1 LICKLNPTIYIHTET
16 RGQRL
21 DTFGEKIYYPYVL
34 DFKPRFFLGWMLY
47 RLFKRTELNESAK
60 ESLKQMHKQGTVVFA
75 LKYRSKLDYLLNHYH
90 FKLKRLPHPKIAF
103 DLNIS
108 LLLPFTHFARVA
120 FSHLAYLYRHRRFPS
135 PYQTGFYRKAVQEG
149 VTSLIFLIDPKRFI
163 RRFVHEEKDHL
174 QFLLETQRDMQRPI
188 FLVPQLVLFEKGPEK
203 DSANLKD
210 ILFGYKDYAGLIRK
224 SVLFLRHHRKAY
236 VDFGPAI
243 NLQTYLQSQPEE
255 RPLHEMALEIKEVLI
270 DSIDQ
275 QKRIILGPIMK
286 SREQIKEIV
295 LMDKKVSE
303 KIQAVAS
310 SEGKP
315 LWEIKKRAGEYFD
328 EIAADFNITYV
339 HLFDIGLK
347 WLWKKIFE
355 GIDVEAS
362 TLATVREWARK
373 GPLIYVPSH
382 KSHIDYLVLNHVLHA
397 NHMHIPRIAAGSNL
411 TFWPAGY
418 IFRKSGAFFIRR
430 SFNQPRLYV
439 EVFTRYIKA
448 LIQEGHPIEFFI
460 EGGRSRNGKLVLP
473 KTGFVSIL
481 LHAHKEGYCK
491 DLVFVPASIVYDRI
505 LEEKS
510 YIKEIKG
517 GSKEKES
524 LKHVIGA
531 RRMLQRKYGKVY
543 LRFAQPLSLNDYLA
557 HSGKSMAETTRR
569 FSFEIAKAINEV
581 TLVTPLCLVATAILA
596 YHRRGFLY
604 SELLET
610 VEILMGALKGHNAPL
625 SASLNDPPR
634 AVQETLSLL
643 ISWKIVELLEQTD
656 FEEEAFYF
664 VEDEKKLELEDYKNN
679 IIHFFIPNALVATS
693 LLTGREEIK
702 SWDTLVS
709 DCDFMRNLLKNE
721 FFFNGSDSLK
731 QSILPALDCLLEAS
745 FISRAG
751 ANGGFKISK
760 LGFDKLP
767 IWSGILKTFLESY
780 WIVTRSL
787 GQRKNAELKEEA
799 VLKKVG
805 YLGRRFYKLG
815 VVEHTEALSRLNFA
829 NALAFVQ
836 KDVLSRKELE
846 RDAEAAFD
854 KLSRITQRIYELS
867 HQGL

>member
-1 LICKLNPTIYIHTET
+1 
-16 RGQRL
+16 L
-21 DTFGEKIYYPYVL
+21 DTFGNRIHYPYAL
-34 DFKPRFFLGWMLY
+34 DFKPRFFLGWLLY

-60 ESLKQMHKQGTVVFA
+60 ESLKQMHQEGTVVFA

-90 FKLKRLPHPKIAF
+90 FRLKRLPHPKIAF
-103 DLNIS
+103 DLNLS
-108 LLLPFTHFARVA
+108 LLLPFAQFARVA
-120 FSHLAYLYRHRRFPS
+120 FSHLAYLYRHHRFPS
-135 PYQTGFYRKAVQEG
+135 PYQTGFYRKAIREG
-149 VTSLIFLIDPKRFI
+149 DTSLIFLIDPKRFI

-174 QFLLETQRDMQRPI
+174 QFLLETQRDMERPI

-203 DSANLKD
+203 DSTDLKD
-210 ILFGYKDYAGLIRK
+210 ILFGYKDYAGVIRK
-224 SVLFLRHHRKAY
+224 TVLFFRHRRKAY
-236 VDFGPAI
+236 VDFGPSI
-243 NLQTYLQSQPEE
+243 NLRTYLQSQPEE
-255 RPLHEMALEIKEVLI
+255 RPPHEMALEIKETLI

-275 QKRIILGPIMK
+275 QKRVILGPIMK

-295 LMDKKVSE
+295 LMDRKVSE
-303 KIQAVAS
+303 KIAAVAS
-310 SEGKP
+310 SEGKN
-315 LWEIKKRAGEYFD
+315 LWEIRKRAGEYFD
-328 EIAADFNITYV
+328 EIAADLNITYV
-339 HLFDIGLK
+339 HLFDMVLRR
-347 WLWKKIFE
+347 LWKRIFE
-355 GIDVEAS
+355 GVDVEAS

-439 EVFTRYIKA
+439 EVFSRYIKA
-448 LIQEGHPIEFFI
+448 LLQEGHPIEFFI

-491 DLVFVPASIVYDRI
+491 DLIFVPASIVYDRI

-517 GSKEKES
+517 GSKESES
-524 LKHVIGA
+524 LKQVIGA
-531 RRMLQRKYGKVY
+531 RSLLKGKYGKVY
-543 LRFAQPLSLNDYLA
+543 LRFAQPVSLNDYLA

-581 TLVTPLCLVATAILA
+581 TLVTPLSLVATSILA

-610 VEILMGALKGHNAPL
+610 VEILAGTLKGTGAPRA
-625 SASLNDPPR
+625 ASLNDLPR

-643 ISWKIVELLEQTD
+643 ITWKIVEVLEEAD

-664 VEDEKKLELEDYKNN
+664 VEDEKKLELEYYKNS
-679 IIHFFIPNALVATS
+679 IIHFFLSNALVATS

-702 SWDTLVS
+702 SWDALVS
-709 DCDFMRNLLKNE
+709 DCDFMKNLLKNE
-721 FFFNGSDSLK
+721 FFFNGSDALK
-731 QSILPALDCLLEAS
+731 QSILPAIDCFLEAS
-745 FISRAG
+745 FITRPG
-751 ANGGFKISK
+751 GNGGFKISK

-780 WIVTRSL
+780 WIVARSL
-787 GQRKNAELKEEA
+787 GQRKIAELKEEA
-799 VLKKVG
+799 VLKKAD

-815 VVEHTEALSRLNFA
+815 VVEHVEAVSRLNFA
-829 NALAFVQ
+829 NAFAFIH
-836 KDVLSRKELE
+836 KDVLNRKDLE
-846 RDAEAAFD
+846 RDPELAFE
-854 KLSRITQRIYELS
+854 KLSQISQRIYELT

>member
-1 LICKLNPTIYIHTET
+1 MDI
-16 RGQRL
+16 
-21 DTFGEKIYYPYVL
+21 FGEKIYYPYVL
-34 DFKPRFFLGWMLY
+34 DSKPRFFLGRLLFG
-47 RLFKRTELNESAK
+47 LFKRTELNESAK
-60 ESLKQMHKQGTVVFA
+60 ESLKQMHRQGTVVFA

-90 FKLKRLPHPKIAF
+90 FKLKRLPHPKVAF

-108 LLLPFTHFARVA
+108 LLLPFTYFARVA
-120 FSHLAYLYRHRRFPS
+120 FSHLAYFYRHRRFPS
-135 PYQTGFYRKAVQEG
+135 PYQTGFYRKAIQEG
-149 VTSLIFLIDPKRFI
+149 IPSLIFLIDPKRFI

-174 QFLLETQRDMQRPI
+174 QFLLETQQEMERPI
-188 FLVPQLVLFEKGPEK
+188 FLVPQLVLFEKRPEK

-210 ILFGYKDYAGLIRK
+210 ILFGYKDYAGVIRK
-224 SVLFLRHHRKAY
+224 TVLFFRHHRKAY

-243 NLQTYLQSQPEE
+243 NLKTYLQGQPEE
-255 RPLHEMALEIKEVLI
+255 RPRDEMAMEIKQTLI
-270 DSIDQ
+270 EGIDQ
-275 QKRIILGPIMK
+275 QKRVILGPIMK

-295 LMDKKVSE
+295 LMDKKVSQ
-303 KIQAVAS
+303 KIEAAAA
-310 SEGKP
+310 SEGKA
-315 LWEIKKRAGEYFD
+315 LWEVKKRAGQYFD

-339 HLFDIGLK
+339 HLFDIVLK
-347 WLWKKIFE
+347 RLWKRIFE

-362 TLATVREWARK
+362 TLATVKEWTRK
-373 GPLIYVPSH
+373 GPLIFVPSH

-439 EVFTRYIKA
+439 EVFSRYIKA
-448 LIQEGHPIEFFI
+448 LLQEGHPIEFFI

-531 RRMLQRKYGKVY
+531 RRILQRKYGKVY
-543 LRFAQPLSLNDYLA
+543 LRFAQPVSLNDYLL

-581 TLVTPLCLVATAILA
+581 TLVTPLSLVATAILA
-596 YHRRGFLY
+596 YHRRGFLL

-610 VEILMGALKGHNAPL
+610 VEILLGALKGSSAPFA
-625 SASLNDPPR
+625 ASLNDPPR

-643 ISWKIVELLEQTD
+643 ISWKILEFLEESD

-664 VEDEKKLELEDYKNN
+664 VEDEKKLELEYYKNN
-679 IIHFFIPNALVATS
+679 IIHFFLPKALVATS

-702 SWDTLVS
+702 SWESLVS
-709 DCDFMRNLLKNE
+709 DCDFMKELLKNE
-721 FFFNGSDSLK
+721 FFFNGSDALK
-731 QSILPALDCLLEAS
+731 QSMLPALDCFLEAS
-745 FISRAG
+745 FIMRAG
-751 ANGGFKISK
+751 ANGGYKVSK
-760 LGFDKLP
+760 LGFDKLL

-780 WIVTRSL
+780 WIVTRTL
-787 GQRKNAELKEEA
+787 GQRRNAELNEEA
-799 VLKKVG
+799 ALKKVT
-805 YLGRRFYKLG
+805 YLGKRFYKLG
-815 VVEHTEALSRLNFA
+815 VVEHIEALSRLNFI
-829 NALAFVQ
+829 NAFAFVH
-836 KDVLSRKELE
+836 KDVLKRKDLE
-846 RDAEAAFD
+846 QDPDLAFE
-854 KLSRITQRIYELS
+854 KLFQITQRIYELT
-867 HQGL
+867 HQGP

>member
-1 LICKLNPTIYIHTET
+1 
-16 RGQRL
+16 
-21 DTFGEKIYYPYVL
+21 
-34 DFKPRFFLGWMLY
+34 
-47 RLFKRTELNESAK
+47 
-60 ESLKQMHKQGTVVFA
+60 
-75 LKYRSKLDYLLNHYH
+75 
-90 FKLKRLPHPKIAF
+90 
-103 DLNIS
+103 
-108 LLLPFTHFARVA
+108 
-120 FSHLAYLYRHRRFPS
+120 
-135 PYQTGFYRKAVQEG
+135 
-149 VTSLIFLIDPKRFI
+149 
-163 RRFVHEEKDHL
+163 
-174 QFLLETQRDMQRPI
+174 
-188 FLVPQLVLFEKGPEK
+188 
-203 DSANLKD
+203 
-210 ILFGYKDYAGLIRK
+210 
-224 SVLFLRHHRKAY
+224 
-236 VDFGPAI
+236 
-243 NLQTYLQSQPEE
+243 
-255 RPLHEMALEIKEVLI
+255 MALEIKEVLI
-270 DSIDQ
+270 GSIDQ
-275 QKRIILGPIMK
+275 QKRVVLGPIMK

-448 LIQEGHPIEFFI
+448 LLQEGHPIEFFI

-524 LKHVIGA
+524 LKNVIGA
-531 RRMLQRKYGKVY
+531 RRILQRKYGKVY

-581 TLVTPLCLVATAILA
+581 TLVTPLSLVATAILA

-610 VEILMGALKGHNAPL
+610 VEILMGALKRHKAPL

-664 VEDEKKLELEDYKNN
+664 VEDEKKLELEYYKNN

-702 SWDTLVS
+702 SWDALVS
-709 DCDFMRNLLKNE
+709 DCDFMKNLLKNE
-721 FFFNGSDSLK
+721 FFFNGSDALK

-745 FISRAG
+745 FITRAG

-799 VLKKVG
+799 LLKKVG
-805 YLGRRFYKLG
+805 YLGKRFYKLG

-836 KDVLSRKELE
+836 KDVLSRKELA
-846 RDAEAAFD
+846 RDPEAAFD
-854 KLSRITQRIYELS
+854 KLSQITQRIYELS